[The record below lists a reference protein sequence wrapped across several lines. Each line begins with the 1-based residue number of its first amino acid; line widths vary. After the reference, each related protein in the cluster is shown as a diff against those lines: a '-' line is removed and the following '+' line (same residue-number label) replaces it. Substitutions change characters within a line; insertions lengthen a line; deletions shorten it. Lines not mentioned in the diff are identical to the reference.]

1 MPEADQQQSWLALR
15 EEESQ
20 RWHQYQQE
28 QQQLALGQKALET
41 QIENERRHLQECI
54 DQLSI
59 LTQQHQQTE
68 TLLQQQ
74 KQQRQTLFGDRSVVE
89 ARQLLRQQFGQLRR
103 IGFALRRFHC
113 LSDQRIDGRFFPRA
127 ILLDRFLVRGQHL
140 VDDRLQRT

>member
-1 MPEADQQQSWLALR
+1 QAKDILTQAEQQQQKHQQQLALMSQRRQDAEQAHQKLHAQHQHQLVELVKTRQGFSHALAELSLSMPEADQQQSWLALR
-15 EEESQ
+15 EEENQ

-59 LTQQHQQTE
+59 LTQQYQQIE

-74 KQQRQTLFGDRSVVE
+74 K
-89 ARQLLRQQFGQLRR
+89 
-103 IGFALRRFHC
+103 
-113 LSDQRIDGRFFPRA
+113 
-127 ILLDRFLVRGQHL
+127 
-140 VDDRLQRT
+140 